1 MRYLLQITGWYVT
14 KTLFCTIV
22 THISHISMLYAYLLP
37 FFSWAFLNTLIMG
50 GICHLTQKSHNW
62 QNRDGNVQNCYILS
76 FHCLLTPVVTI
87 YPIHTIYNHP
97 NFICV
102 KYELP
107 TRFLWQDI
115 PENAFFAFFCLSRF
129 ERRFLN
135 AFICHRYSDTWIWRR
150 YSDTSMSSL

>member
-1 MRYLLQITGWYVT
+1 MRDCFLWT
-14 KTLFCTIV
+14 KSNIFSKDEIFIANYRMICNKNIILYHC
-22 THISHISMLYAYLLP
+22 YAYIPYFHVIRVPSAL
-37 FFSWAFLNTLIMG
+37 FLVSLSKHLNYGRI
-50 GICHLTQKSHNW
+50 ICHLTQKSHNW

-107 TRFLWQDI
+107 TMFLWHDI
-115 PENAFFAFFCLSRF
+115 PKNAFFTFF
-129 ERRFLN
+129 
-135 AFICHRYSDTWIWRR
+135 
-150 YSDTSMSSL
+150 